1 MIVCWTRRSLYRVDT
16 LGMVHEWKRIQEA
29 SYAEKGR
36 GLYENMCGCSST
48 TVRVAKSVTPNV
60 CFKYARF
67 KDYPQQV
74 NVYVCGCVCVCMF
87 LRVCEI
93 CENQPKKD
101 LNVKLRTTF
110 DGSTRC
116 ARCVI
121 RNVFNFIVDKFVYGL
136 FPPVPK

>member
-1 MIVCWTRRSLYRVDT
+1 MEASV
-16 LGMVHEWKRIQEA
+16 KRIQEA

-36 GLYENMCGCSST
+36 GSYENMCGCSST
-48 TVRVAKSVTPNV
+48 TVREAKPVTLNV

-67 KDYPQQV
+67 KDFPQQV
-74 NVYVCGCVCVCMF
+74 KVYVCVCVCMF
-87 LRVCEI
+87 LGVREI

-110 DGSTRC
+110 DCSARC